1 MCYHTEGNA
10 WEWEWSQVRRDSG
23 GRARY
28 EEIAQDLAQRIA
40 YGDLVEG
47 SRVLGRSA
55 LAGKYHVS
63 PETIRRAVALLAERA
78 IVQAVAGSGIRVLS
92 RFAAM
97 EYLES
102 QRLRSTLEEEALEL
116 RSLLRQR
123 QELDENINTALDRL
137 LSHATGV
144 LSSRNV
150 EEVVV
155 KEGAWVVGRSLIE
168 IRLRS
173 RTGATAV
180 ALTRD
185 DVDHFS
191 PSAEMLLQ
199 PGDVVTLVGA
209 EAQRAKARTIMA
221 MTEAPTEE

>member
-1 MCYHTEGNA
+1 MKREA
-10 WEWEWSQVRRDSG
+10 A

-28 EEIAQDLAQRIA
+28 EEIAQDLAQQIA
-40 YGDLVEG
+40 HGDLAEG

-63 PETIRRAVALLAERA
+63 PETIRRAVAMLAERS

-102 QRLRSTLEEEALEL
+102 MHMRATLEEAALEL
-116 RSLLRQR
+116 RSLLRER
-123 QELDENINTALDRL
+123 QEMDERIGTALDRI
-137 LSHATGV
+137 LSQATGV

-155 KEGAWVVGRSLIE
+155 KDGAWVVGRSLVE

-180 ALTRD
+180 ALTRAE
-185 DVDHFS
+185 VDYFS
-191 PSAEMLLQ
+191 PPADMLLQ

-209 EAQRAKARTIMA
+209 EAQRARAREIVA
-221 MTEAPTEE
+221 MTEPLAEE

>member
-1 MCYHTEGNA
+1 VKREA
-10 WEWEWSQVRRDSG
+10 A

-28 EEIAQDLAQRIA
+28 EEIAQDLAQQIA
-40 YGDLVEG
+40 HGDLAEG

-63 PETIRRAVALLAERA
+63 PETIRRAVAMLAERS

-102 QRLRSTLEEEALEL
+102 MHMRATLEEAALEL
-116 RSLLRQR
+116 RSLLRER
-123 QELDENINTALDRL
+123 QEMDERIGTALDRI
-137 LSHATGV
+137 LSQATGV

-155 KEGAWVVGRSLIE
+155 KDGAWVVGRSLVE

-180 ALTRD
+180 ALTRAE
-185 DVDHFS
+185 VDYFS
-191 PSAEMLLQ
+191 PPADMLLQ

-209 EAQRAKARTIMA
+209 EAQRARAREIVA
-221 MTEAPTEE
+221 MTEPLAEE